1 MNINYRSF
9 IKKVLQNCRW
19 FRMICYLYRI
29 LKEELPTYFDEFIL
43 SMTNTTHDFWDSF
56 YICCLSHF
64 FVHASM
70 HHFVRPACN
79 KLLKVVNPKAIILL
93 TKLHFGLN
101 ELRWYSLIKHSYLD
115 ISMDTLNPMCC
126 YRKEIETERHLFVLC
141 PKFTYEEP
149 SLHCKFQIV

>member
-19 FRMICYLYRI
+19 FKMICCLYRI
-29 LKEELPTYFDEFIL
+29 LKEELPTYFDEFIPVCDKYYTWFLRFLLHML
-43 SMTNTTHDFWDSF
+43 SLSLFRACIYAS
-56 YICCLSHF
+56 CC
-64 FVHASM
+64 
-70 HHFVRPACN
+70 RPARN
-79 KLLKVVNPKAIILL
+79 KILKVVNPKAIILL

-126 YRKEIETERHLFVLC
+126 YRKETETERHLFLLC
-141 PKFTYEEP
+141 PKFTYEEL